1 MTTGNTTFCTC
12 VLFEASY
19 RTLVTWVRKNIKCRP
34 IRTRE
39 ITGVRFNTNYMVHKL
54 TNASVLGL
62 WAITFDF
69 LTSLHT

>member
-1 MTTGNTTFCTC
+1 MAIGNTTFCTC
-12 VLFEASY
+12 VHFEASY
-19 RTLVTWVRKNIKCRP
+19 STLVTWVRKNVKCRP

-39 ITGVRFNTNYMVHKL
+39 ITGLRFKTNYMVHKL

-69 LTSLHT
+69 